1 MRWKPKRKTWLWI
14 LTGIVVAIV
23 ILLVG
28 ISAYMGHV
36 FTTATPMPVEGTPD
50 DIGLTYEDVEFP
62 SRIDELTLSGWF
74 LPAEDSDDVIIMLH
88 GNDYHRADP
97 SIHML
102 DIAAELVANDYNVL
116 SFDLRG
122 HGESEGT
129 KISRGYYEKRDLLG
143 AIDYLKSEGYEDIG
157 VLAFS
162 MGAGI
167 TLTTAA
173 ENDDIDA
180 IVSDACFANFGE
192 IVSSEM
198 SRQYKI
204 PTFLSYPIFSF
215 IKLFYRVDIRAIS
228 PINCIDDVAP
238 TPVLFIHGVDDETTP
253 SSHSERLYEAYDNAN
268 GQLWLVPG
276 ATHVRSYETEPEE
289 YINRVTTFF
298 DAVFK
303 L

>member
-1 MRWKPKRKTWLWI
+1 
-14 LTGIVVAIV
+14 
-23 ILLVG
+23 
-28 ISAYMGHV
+28 MGHV
-36 FTTATPMPVEGTPD
+36 FTKPTPVPVEGSPAD
-50 DIGLTYEDVEFP
+50 LDLEYEDVSFP
-62 SRIDELTLSGWF
+62 SRIDQLTLRGWF

-97 SIHML
+97 TIHML
-102 DIAAELVANDYNVL
+102 DIAAALVDNDYNVL
-116 SFDLRG
+116 TFDLRG

-157 VLAFS
+157 VLAYS

-167 TLTTAA
+167 TLITAA

-180 IVSDACFANFGE
+180 IVSDACFANFAE

-204 PTFLSYPIFSF
+204 PTLFSYPMFSL
-215 IKLFYRVDIRAIS
+215 IKLFYRVDIRAIN
-228 PINCIDDVAP
+228 PVDYVDDVAP

-253 SSHSERLYEAYDNAN
+253 SSHSERLYEAYDNEN
-268 GQLWLVPG
+268 GQLRLVPG
-276 ATHVRSYETEPEE
+276 ARHVRSYETEPEE
-289 YINRVTTFF
+289 YINKVTDFF
-298 DAVFK
+298 DGVFK
-303 L
+303 